1 MFKNRLLNTV
11 AIPVL
16 SMAVLAKPVM
26 ASTIGYSQT
35 KSQSRQAEEGLIQ
48 LAQAV
53 VCSDGAEAADQDAC
67 NARDAQ
73 RAAEQEAARQAE
85 EAQAAQ
91 QAAAEEAQ
99 RAAEEEA
106 ARQAAEQ
113 QAAQEAQKAAEEQA
127 AQQAAAEEA
136 QRAAEAEAQAAQQAA
151 EEEAARQAAEQQAQ
165 QEAQKAADEQAAQQA
180 AAEEAQR
187 AEAEAQ
193 AAQQAAEEEA
203 ARKAAEEQA
212 AQQQAEQPAADAP
225 AAMVTCTDGSQAASA
240 EACPVPEAAPPAEQA
255 PAEQPQTEEAPA
267 AETPAEAPPVEPSAE
282 QPAPANEAPAPEVP
296 ATEAPAT
303 DTPAEAPAEAPADS
317 GQTTGEAAPAE
328 QPAAEQVVVPAVEPP
343 VDQPVPELVETQTEE
358 QKQEIAADP
367 SQTSE
372 TVVLPV
378 EGGAAVLD
386 SDKDADNAGG
396 QASRE
401 QRTQLRAAE
410 EVAPAPETDAAAQAE
425 GAQVESQVIQATVAE
440 TGTKLDAAP
449 AFAVP
454 TSVTNNATN
463 ITNNV
468 TNNNVTNNTIIQ
480 NNVVNQVTEVKVIEQ
495 IDDRTIINVGN
506 QIVVRGDDRQR
517 LRYDSEETFYEE
529 LSRGRTRE
537 TIVRSNGSR
546 LVTIYNRYGDIV
558 LRSRITRDGEEY
570 VMMYSP
576 EADEERPQVFVDV
589 GYSLP
594 PMRLTIPV
602 QDYIVSTSREPDRDY
617 YDFLGRPPVER
628 VERVYSIDE
637 VKSSARLRDK
647 VRRIDLDT
655 ITFPS
660 GSAEVPL
667 AQAKTLRQVAA
678 AMEQLLE
685 KDPGEVFLIEGHT
698 DAVGSDRAN
707 LVLSDQRAE
716 TVANLLTEVYGI
728 PPENM
733 SVQGYGERYL
743 KIRTEAG
750 EQQNRRVAIR
760 RVTSLVR
767 PAAAANR

>member
-26 ASTIGYSQT
+26 ASTINYSQT
-35 KSQSRQAEEGLIQ
+35 KSQSRQAEDGLIQ

-73 RAAEQEAARQAE
+73 RAAEQEAARQAA
-85 EAQAAQ
+85 EA

-99 RAAEEEA
+99 RAADEEA

-113 QAAQEAQKAAEEQA
+113 QAQQEAQKAAEEQA

-136 QRAAEAEAQAAQQAA
+136 QRAAEAEAQAAA
-151 EEEAARQAAEQQAQ
+151 EEAARQAAEQQAQ
-165 QEAQKAADEQAAQQA
+165 QEAQKAAEDQAAQQA

-187 AEAEAQ
+187 AEAEAQAQAQAAAEAQ

-212 AQQQAEQPAADAP
+212 AQQQAEQPSAEP
-225 AAMVTCTDGSQAASA
+225 AAEMVTCADGSQAATA
-240 EACPVPEAAPPAEQA
+240 EACPASEAAPEAEQPAAEQA
-255 PAEQPQTEEAPA
+255 PAEQPQAEEAPA
-267 AETPAEAPPVEPSAE
+267 AQTPAETAPAETAPAEQPAGEPAQTPVPATETPAE
-282 QPAPANEAPAPEVP
+282 VP
-296 ATEAPAT
+296 AE
-303 DTPAEAPAEAPADS
+303 TPA

-328 QPAAEQVVVPAVEPP
+328 QPAAEQVLVPAVEPP

-367 SQTSE
+367 SQTTE

-386 SDKDADNAGG
+386 SDKDADNVGG
-396 QASRE
+396 AQSRDLRN
-401 QRTQLRAAE
+401 QQRAAE
-410 EVAPAPETDAAAQAE
+410 EVAPAPENDAAAQAE
-425 GAQVESQVIQATVAE
+425 GVQVESQAIQATVAE

-468 TNNNVTNNTIIQ
+468 TNNNITNNTIIQ

-537 TIVRSNGSR
+537 TIVRPNGSR

-558 LRSRITRDGEEY
+558 LRSRITREGEEY

-576 EADEERPQVFVDV
+576 EADDERPQVFVDV

-617 YDFLGRPPVER
+617 YDFLGQPPVER

-698 DAVGSDRAN
+698 DAVGSDRTN

-767 PAAAANR
+767 PAVAANR

>member
-11 AIPVL
+11 AIPML

-26 ASTIGYSQT
+26 ASTIGYSQA
-35 KSQSRQAEEGLIQ
+35 KSQSRQAEDGLIQ

-73 RAAEQEAARQAE
+73 RAAEQEAARQAA
-85 EAQAAQ
+85 EA

-99 RAAEEEA
+99 RAADEEA

-113 QAAQEAQKAAEEQA
+113 QAQQEAQKAAEEQA

-136 QRAAEAEAQAAQQAA
+136 QRAAEAEAQAAEQAAA
-151 EEEAARQAAEQQAQ
+151 EEAAQEAARQAAEQQAQ
-165 QEAQKAADEQAAQQA
+165 QEAQKAAEDQAAQQA

-187 AEAEAQ
+187 AEAEAKVQAEAQ
-193 AAQQAAEEEA
+193 AAQQQAAEEEA

-212 AQQQAEQPAADAP
+212 AQQQAEQPAAEAP
-225 AAMVTCTDGSQAASA
+225 AAMVTCADGSQAATA
-240 EACPVPEAAPPAEQA
+240 EACPVPEAAPPVEQA
-255 PAEQPQTEEAPA
+255 PAEQPQAEEAPA
-267 AETPAEAPPVEPSAE
+267 AETPEEQPSE
-282 QPAPANEAPAPEVP
+282 QPAGEPAQPPVPTTETPAETPAEVP
-296 ATEAPAT
+296 TEAPV
-303 DTPAEAPAEAPADS
+303 EN
-317 GQTTGEAAPAE
+317 GQTTGEAVPAE

-396 QASRE
+396 QESRE

-410 EVAPAPETDAAAQAE
+410 EVAPAPENDAAAQAE
-425 GAQVESQVIQATVAE
+425 GVQVESQAIQATVAE

-468 TNNNVTNNTIIQ
+468 TNNNITNNTIIQ

-517 LRYDSEETFYEE
+517 LRHDSEETFYEE

-537 TIVRSNGSR
+537 TIMRPNGSR

-698 DAVGSDRAN
+698 DAVGSDRTN